1 MTFGK
6 WLKAKLKSNHVSQK
20 TLAHQICVSE
30 NTVTSWTRDDRTP
43 SIRNFLWICRYIA
56 LEENT
61 SMQIIIQEAA
71 EYF

>member
-6 WLKAKLKSNHVSQK
+6 WLKAKLKNNRVSQK
-20 TLAHQICVSE
+20 TLAKQICVSE
-30 NTVTSWTRDDRTP
+30 NTVTSWTRDDREP

-61 SMQIIIQEAA
+61 SPSIIIQEAA